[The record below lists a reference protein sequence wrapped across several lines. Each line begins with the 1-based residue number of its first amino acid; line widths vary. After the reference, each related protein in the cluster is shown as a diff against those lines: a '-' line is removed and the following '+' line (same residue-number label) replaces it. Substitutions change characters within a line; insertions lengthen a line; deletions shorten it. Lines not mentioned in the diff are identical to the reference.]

1 MKNNEF
7 KRYIYTGLTAV
18 AVIAV
23 CIVFWYCIQYWSEVA
38 RVIHMIIGIV
48 APIIYGAVLAY
59 LTTPIYN
66 RVTKAVKLKLLKVWK
81 DEKHVTG
88 L

>member
-48 APIIYGAVLAY
+48 APIIYGAVLADWH
-59 LTTPIYN
+59 TPPS
-66 RVTKAVKLKLLKVWK
+66 AVMCCRLRSIILKVRENWSSP
-81 DEKHVTG
+81 VS
-88 L
+88 